1 MCREPSVL
9 TSWPCAG
16 RARVWLQQASGGAEV
31 GSLGYGFPY
40 CSQPVSSAVGVL
52 PGGRVGTEGW
62 LGEGRCCLCLLV
74 GSWAGAARGDTCCSR
89 RAGRCFSI
97 CFRPFSPSS
106 GLQRASLS
114 PVCRKGSVEPVQGVR
129 FRLLL

>member
-52 PGGRVGTEGW
+52 PGGQSGNRG
-62 LGEGRCCLCLLV
+62 LV
-74 GSWAGAARGDTCCSR
+74 GRGTLLPLPPRGQLGWGGARGHLL
-89 RAGRCFSI
+89 
-97 CFRPFSPSS
+97 FSPCRSVFLDLLSSVQSQFWAAASITVS
-106 GLQRASLS
+106 GL
-114 PVCRKGSVEPVQGVR
+114 
-129 FRLLL
+129 